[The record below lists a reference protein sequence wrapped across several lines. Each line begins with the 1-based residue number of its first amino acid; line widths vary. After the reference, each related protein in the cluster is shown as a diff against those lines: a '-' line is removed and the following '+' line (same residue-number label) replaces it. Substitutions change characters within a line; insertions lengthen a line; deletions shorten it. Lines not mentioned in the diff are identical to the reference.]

1 MKVISSLSPLD
12 PRLLGDGWR
21 EGEVERHGWM
31 QLSRR
36 RDGEQRICE
45 NRRGEKKTI
54 VDIEAA
60 AAAASSKQQ
69 AEAKSSQH
77 PLWLI

>member
-1 MKVISSLSPLD
+1 
-12 PRLLGDGWR
+12 
-21 EGEVERHGWM
+21 M

-54 VDIEAA
+54 VDTEAA
-60 AAAASSKQQ
+60 AAAASRSKKQP
-69 AEAKSSQH
+69 AP
-77 PLWLI
+77 PLANIGAHCFSGSHRQRGGGEMTSPLTTTQPE

>member
-21 EGEVERHGWM
+21 EQEVEQHGWM

-45 NRRGEKKTI
+45 NRRGGKKTI
-54 VDIEAA
+54 VDTETAA
-60 AAAASSKQQ
+60 AAAAKR
-69 AEAKSSQH
+69 SQH